1 MKSKSQNEGRL
12 QKKAVGAKRRNTID
26 LLVDYGTDDEDTVEE
41 SPPLSRAS
49 SSVEVPR
56 SQEATT
62 DDARESQTATTTT
75 NDSVVKIVF
84 PTSNGP
90 KVCTLQ

>member
-1 MKSKSQNEGRL
+1 MNAKSQNDGRPPR
-12 QKKAVGAKRRNTID
+12 KAVNAKRRNAID

-56 SQEATT
+56 SQEAATEDVREIQTT
-62 DDARESQTATTTT
+62 TTTTT
-75 NDSVVKIVF
+75 NDSVVNTVS

-90 KVCTLQ
+90 KVCTL

>member
-1 MKSKSQNEGRL
+1 MVNAKSQNDGSLPRE
-12 QKKAVGAKRRNTID
+12 AVGAKQRNSID

-41 SPPLSRAS
+41 SPPLYPAP

-56 SQEATT
+56 SQEATAE
-62 DDARESQTATTTT
+62 DAREHQATTTMS
-75 NDSVVKIVF
+75 DSVVKIES

-90 KVCTLQ
+90 KVCTL